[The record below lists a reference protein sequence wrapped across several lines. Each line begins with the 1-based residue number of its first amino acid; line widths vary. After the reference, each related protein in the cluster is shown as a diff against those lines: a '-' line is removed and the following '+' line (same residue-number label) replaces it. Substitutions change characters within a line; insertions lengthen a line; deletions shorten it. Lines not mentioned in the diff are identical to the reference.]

1 MIAKSAYDSFSS
13 FSNCLTLD
21 LLYFFTLVKWA
32 FYDELF
38 MFENDRDI
46 DRGLFPI

>member
-21 LLYFFTLVKWA
+21 LFTLVKWE
-32 FYDELF
+32 FYDEMF
-38 MFENDRDI
+38 MFENDRD
-46 DRGLFPI
+46 R